1 LSALLADGKDSATT
15 KRKQSLDKII
25 AQGGGPVLGLFSP
38 KDNATNGYFKD
49 KMLKIY

>member
-1 LSALLADGKDSATT
+1 MERLATT

-38 KDNATNGYFKD
+38 KDTAQTVILKTR
-49 KMLKIY
+49 LKIY